1 MILFSLSEL
10 LVLLKTEQL
19 FKMGSISYLPSALC
33 SRVQSEFPSS
43 KSYTL
48 ICVYS
53 GGWEGERE
61 QRRVTLITSLKLIQ
75 RTLFYCGLLYC
86 ASQIT
91 VGVCFCVFLQ
101 TENLAQPYK
110 FKSSPLA
117 SHNSLLT
124 ALPVFTLHSS
134 SLFFTL
140 QPNWYFQD
148 IINFHYLL
156 LKILWI
162 AFHFT

>member
-1 MILFSLSEL
+1 MILFPLSEL

-75 RTLFYCGLLYC
+75 CTLFYCGLLYC

-91 VGVCFCVFLQ
+91 VGVCFCVFYKLKICGSPASN
-101 TENLAQPYK
+101 TSVGTISPTACAHLVCLCHILAVQC
-110 FKSSPLA
+110 FRL
-117 SHNSLLT
+117 SLL
-124 ALPVFTLHSS
+124 
-134 SLFFTL
+134 
-140 QPNWYFQD
+140 
-148 IINFHYLL
+148 YLL
-156 LKILWI
+156 W
-162 AFHFT
+162 

>member
-19 FKMGSISYLPSALC
+19 FKMGSILYLPSALC

-101 TENLAQPYK
+101 TEDLWQSCVKHVCWHHFPNSICSLSV
-110 FKSSPLA
+110 FVSHFDSSVFQTFIVIFVVVI
-117 SHNSLLT
+117 SDQGSLILT
-124 ALPVFTLHSS
+124 CFE
-134 SLFFTL
+134 
-140 QPNWYFQD
+140 
-148 IINFHYLL
+148 
-156 LKILWI
+156 LK
-162 AFHFT
+162 